1 MLVIYAGGC
10 ASLIQLRRQRSLQA
24 AALWIP
30 LGQVFAVAGI
40 IICIAVLSRLQLR
53 EALLMG
59 FTVLIGAA
67 NWWWAKRRET
77 QTQKVAEVVAATSVA
92 D

>member
-1 MLVIYAGGC
+1 MVVGGLAMASIIVCLAEVASQFSEPGGPYLYVRTTFVRFAG
-10 ASLIQLRRQRSLQA
+10 
-24 AALWIP
+24 
-30 LGQVFAVAGI
+30 
-40 IICIAVLSRLQLR
+40 
-53 EALLMG
+53 
-59 FTVLIGAA
+59 IGAA